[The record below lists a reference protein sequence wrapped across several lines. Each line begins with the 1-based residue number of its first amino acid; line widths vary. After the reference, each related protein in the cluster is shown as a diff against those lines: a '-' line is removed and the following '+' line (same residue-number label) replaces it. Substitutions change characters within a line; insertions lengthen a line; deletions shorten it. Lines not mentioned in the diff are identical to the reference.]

1 MYLFAALVYFII
13 SYALSNLVKQLQLR
27 IAIIR

>member
-1 MYLFAALVYFII
+1 VYFII
-13 SYALSNLVKQLQLR
+13 SYLLSQLVKRLQLR